1 MLKAKSFV
9 KYIVLIIAMASMACS
24 ERTYNNETLLIEWTD
39 TNTGLIFRVTERPG
53 VPGFASVRRD
63 KPASCSE

>member
-9 KYIVLIIAMASMACS
+9 KCIVLIIAMTSMACS

-53 VPGFASVRRD
+53 FASVRRD